1 MSISVRY
8 GKSIIYFVKKSYLKG
23 EDIYEW
29 NFSLIYVFYT
39 SKYDKRKKG
48 IIISNKEQLNILHHY
63 FNMMFPNLFKDNEY
77 VRLIAL
83 RRDTHGNVIASK
95 VEYVQTFEEYA
106 AFAQKYRYT
115 HDVYNQIATN
125 RGKEKGTKSTQRQR
139 KVLFLD
145 FDKKDYPELQDAS
158 DFTKWIHD
166 KLPKLYLHACM
177 NSGHGFHFYVS
188 IKPTCKINEVVEIN
202 KELVSILGSDE
213 KAASPTQIDRIPCT
227 YNHKQDDGSY
237 DYENRDNWS
246 YVKMVNNTYMIGSQ
260 FKQFD
265 LPYIRKQINYFKDVQ
280 ETQEILEK
288 VDWNYEALND
298 YPCYLCIQKVMNEG
312 ADEGQRNFWHGRI
325 VKMLQMEG
333 YTRTKIHSICREY
346 NQKCRPQKD
355 KKVIEEDTDRFLD
368 TDYKFLGCYES
379 FPDGN
384 KYRKWIEAQCDK
396 VYCGTYHNGAKIS
409 IEEGNAARIN
419 KKILLNRDLR
429 TMTGNE
435 YLIIT
440 LLDVYK
446 KSFGRRG
453 FRVRNLKELLYS
465 SVRKKQCI
473 ADRLLKTLLLGLET
487 KKWIEIVPDSKQSKK
502 FDESKLKLT
511 RRLKEFQ
518 QGYIEFYFSI
528 AGALIDGRITQK
540 EYIVFITLVR
550 NLSNGKSVTCNQLA
564 DDLDMDCCNIKKYI
578 KKLHKERCLIIEKE
592 YTDRGYEYNK
602 YYITSPKYF
611 REQSKDKTVPFNKS
625 STKIKTDGAED
636 KQLTIKV
643 LA

>member
-1 MSISVRY
+1 
-8 GKSIIYFVKKSYLKG
+8 
-23 EDIYEW
+23 
-29 NFSLIYVFYT
+29 
-39 SKYDKRKKG
+39 
-48 IIISNKEQLNILHHY
+48 
-63 FNMMFPNLFKDNEY
+63 MFPSTFRDNEY

-83 RRDTHGNVIASK
+83 RRDFHGNVIASK
-95 VEYVQTFEEYA
+95 IEYVKTFQDYA
-106 AFAQKYRYT
+106 AFVQKYRYT

-145 FDKKDYPELQDAS
+145 FDKKDFPELQDAS
-158 DFTKWIHD
+158 DFTKWIHN

-188 IKPTCKINEVVEIN
+188 IKPTCKIDEVAEVN
-202 KELVSILGSDE
+202 KELVSILGSDQ
-213 KAASPTQIDRIPCT
+213 KAALPTQIDRVPCT

-246 YVKMVNNTYMIGSQ
+246 YVKMVNNTYMVGSQ

-265 LPYIRKQINYFKDVQ
+265 LPYIRRQMDYFKDTQ
-280 ETQEILEK
+280 ETYEILDK
-288 VDWNYEALND
+288 VDWNYEALDD
-298 YPCYLCIQKVMNEG
+298 YPCYLCIRKVMNEG

-325 VKMLQMEG
+325 VKMLQMEA
-333 YTRTKIHSICREY
+333 YTRTKIHSICQEY
-346 NQKCRPQKD
+346 NRKCRPPKPENI
-355 KKVIEEDTDRFLD
+355 IEEDTNRFLD
-368 TDYKFLGCYES
+368 TDYKLLGCYES
-379 FPDGN
+379 FPVGD
-384 KYRKWIEAQCDK
+384 KHREWIEAQCDK

-409 IEEGNAARIN
+409 IEEGDAARIN

-446 KSFGRRG
+446 NSFGRRG
-453 FRVRNLKELLYS
+453 FRVKNLKEFLYS

-473 ADRLLKTLLLGLET
+473 ADRLLKTLLLELET
-487 KKWIEIVPDSKQSKK
+487 KKWIEITPDPKQPKK

-528 AGALIDGRITQK
+528 AGALIDGRITQV

-550 NLSNGKSVTCNQLA
+550 NLTDKKSVTYDQLA
-564 DDLDMDCCNIKKYI
+564 EDLAMDKNNIAKYI
-578 KKLHKERCLIIEKE
+578 KKLQKERCLIIEKE
-592 YTDRGYEYNK
+592 HTDKGYECNK
-602 YYITSPKYF
+602 YHITSPEYF
-611 REQSKDKTVPFNKS
+611 KNQSKDNTIPFNKENVM
-625 STKIKTDGAED
+625 INIDDVED
-636 KQLTIKV
+636 KQLTIKL

>member
-1 MSISVRY
+1 LSSRYFKRISVLFL
-8 GKSIIYFVKKSYLKG
+8 SFADSG
-23 EDIYEW
+23 EKFQLFTI
-29 NFSLIYVFYT
+29 
-39 SKYDKRKKG
+39 KYISVLCRKKTERSD
-48 IIISNKEQLNILHHY
+48 INISNTEQLNILRHY
-63 FNMMFPNLFKDNEY
+63 FNMMFPSIFRDNEY

-83 RRDTHGNVIASK
+83 RRDFHGNVIASK
-95 VEYVQTFEEYA
+95 VEYVKTFQDYA
-106 AFAQKYRYT
+106 AFVQKYRYT

-145 FDKKDYPELQDAS
+145 FDKKDFPELQDAS
-158 DFTKWIHD
+158 DFTKWIHN

-188 IKPTCKINEVVEIN
+188 IKPTCKIDEVAEVN
-202 KELVSILGSDE
+202 KELVSILGSDQ
-213 KAASPTQIDRIPCT
+213 KAALPTQIDRVPCT

-246 YVKMVNNTYMIGSQ
+246 YVKMVNNTYMVGSQ

-265 LPYIRKQINYFKDVQ
+265 LPYIRRQMDYFKDTQ
-280 ETQEILEK
+280 ETYEILDK
-288 VDWNYEALND
+288 VDWNYEALDD
-298 YPCYLCIQKVMNEG
+298 YPCYLCIRKVMNEG

-325 VKMLQMEG
+325 VKMLQMEA
-333 YTRTKIHSICREY
+333 YTITKIHSICQEY
-346 NQKCRPQKD
+346 NRKCRPPKPENI
-355 KKVIEEDTDRFLD
+355 IEEDTNRFLD
-368 TDYKFLGCYES
+368 TDYKLLGCYES
-379 FPDGN
+379 FPVGD
-384 KYRKWIEAQCDK
+384 KHREWIEAQCDK

-409 IEEGNAARIN
+409 IEEGDAARIN

-446 KSFGRRG
+446 NSFGRRG
-453 FRVRNLKELLYS
+453 FRVKNLKEFLYS

-473 ADRLLKTLLLGLET
+473 ADRLLKTLLLELET
-487 KKWIEIVPDSKQSKK
+487 KKWIEIVPDSKQPKK
-502 FDESKLKLT
+502 IDESKLKLT

-518 QGYIEFYFSI
+518 QGFIEFYFSI
-528 AGALIDGRITQK
+528 AGALIDGRITQV

-550 NLSNGKSVTCNQLA
+550 NLTDKKAVTYDQLA
-564 DDLDMDCCNIKKYI
+564 EDLSMDKNNIAKYI
-578 KKLHKERCLIIEKE
+578 KKLQKERCLIIEKE
-592 YTDRGYEYNK
+592 HTDKGYECNK
-602 YYITSPKYF
+602 YHITSPEYF
-611 REQSKDKTVPFNKS
+611 KNQSKDNTIPFNEENVM
-625 STKIKTDGAED
+625 INIDDVED
-636 KQLTIKV
+636 KQLTIKL